1 MKRNIISMRF
11 LKLENIFVE
20 KKKKSAK
27 MTKEILLKSGWI
39 KIEKNEL
46 DSLRAKI
53 REQYEMEGGSKPFN
67 SHLENYEELR
77 EIMKA
82 KLDDFKLSENV
93 VIRINDQVLYD
104 ILPGNT
110 FFRNLLY
117 TNKKATSLRF
127 QEYNI
132 EVCYLFAY
140 GKKRFDF
147 LRHEKRTGHEQ
158 YFTSLPEHNIKFIV
172 SSTMNNMVEA
182 EKLITK
188 LKDEMGFPCDSDTR
202 NTHTYSKGRLS
213 DVYAELEDKTIIIS
227 LISRDYLQN
236 ENCVKELIEYTNSDL
251 DNYISHTFHILLDDI
266 YEGDF
271 NIFDSL
277 GRSELLKYWKLR
289 SEKLEENHKLIL
301 GEKKDKEIFLK
312 LSQELQEI
320 KGIIVELNRVLDLIR
335 TSEFKI
341 LYKIL
346 LSKIKTQEELINLLP
361 KKSSVKEIN
370 VALEKTYKGIK
381 IPSMNDPDK
390 PEFPPLPY
398 YQPKFPAS
406 NTYKIKVPG
415 FTNVWLKDESTNPTG
430 THKDRLAW
438 EVVIKYKSLIQ
449 GLKYKDYLPQ
459 MSIISS
465 GSAAIAIQHFLNLF
479 EIPVKLKV
487 LIDKNLNSAIKQTI
501 IDIGCELYETDLSR
515 KLLSSDEI
523 KELTQNQ
530 SGFDITYR
538 ETLDPNQDNY
548 YDWMSYE
555 ILMQNPEY
563 CFVPFGT
570 GDLFI
575 NVLNIVKLE
584 YFNSFIPKHDPR
596 FFGNIDILKNTHFFG
611 ASSDQPNTVL
621 DKLYSNF
628 LPSIDSFKKYINTL
642 KNEYACVGS
651 RTGFYYVKE
660 TFVQQALDIAGNQ
673 KIKFEP
679 SGMAGLALLLQLK
692 ESIPNKSKILIVNT
706 GKTKKLSELHK

>member
-1 MKRNIISMRF
+1 M
-11 LKLENIFVE
+11 
-20 KKKKSAK
+20 A
-27 MTKEILLKSGWI
+27 KEILLKSGWI
-39 KIEKNEL
+39 KIDKPEL
-46 DSLRAKI
+46 DSLRVKI
-53 REQYEMEGGSKPFN
+53 REQYEMEGGSKKFN

-82 KLDDFKLSENV
+82 KLDDFMEREDV
-93 VIRINDQVLYD
+93 EIRINEQIQFD

-117 TNKKATSLRF
+117 TNRKADSLRF
-127 QEYNI
+127 QDYNI
-132 EVCYLFAY
+132 EICYLFAF
-140 GKKRFDF
+140 GKKRFEF
-147 LRHEKRTGHEQ
+147 LRREKKIGLDS
-158 YFTSLPEHNIKFIV
+158 TSTIQQDYQLKFIV

-182 EKLITK
+182 EKIMTK
-188 LKDEMGFPCDSDTR
+188 LKDDLGFQVEGETR
-202 NTHTYSKGRLS
+202 NTHTYSKGQLS
-213 DVYAELEDKTIIIS
+213 EIYGKLDKNTLVIS

-236 ENCVKELIEYTNSDL
+236 ENCVRELIDYTNSDI
-251 DNYISHTFHILLDDI
+251 DNYLSHTFHILLDDI

-301 GEKKDKEIFLK
+301 GVRKDKEIFLK
-312 LSQELQEI
+312 LSKELKEI
-320 KGIIVELNRVLDLIR
+320 KEIIVELNRVLDLIR
-335 TSEFKI
+335 TSDYKI
-341 LYKIL
+341 LYKIFL
-346 LSKIKTQEELINLLP
+346 TKIKSSEELINLLP
-361 KKSSVKEIN
+361 KKTSVREIN
-370 VALEKTYKGIK
+370 YELEKTYKGIK
-381 IPSMNDPDK
+381 IPSLNDPNK
-390 PEFPPLPY
+390 PEFPPMPF
-398 YQPKFPAS
+398 YQPRFPAS
-406 NTYKIKVPG
+406 ETYKIKVPG
-415 FTNVWLKDESTNPTG
+415 FSNVWLKDESTNPTG

-438 EVVIKYKSLIQ
+438 EVVIKYKSLIK
-449 GLKYKDYLPQ
+449 GLKYTDYLPQ

-487 LIDKNLNSAIKQTI
+487 LVDKNLNPVIKQTI
-501 IDIGCELYETDLSR
+501 NDIGCELYETDLSK
-515 KLLSSDEI
+515 KLLTSDEI
-523 KELTQNQ
+523 KGLTENEK
-530 SGFDITYR
+530 GFDITYR

-563 CFVPFGT
+563 CFIPFGT

-575 NVLNIVKLE
+575 NVLNIVKVE

-596 FFGNIDILKNTHFFG
+596 FFGNMDVLKNTHFFG

-642 KNEYACVGS
+642 KNEYSCVGS

-660 TFVQQALDIAGNQ
+660 SFVKQALDIAVGQ
-673 KIKFEP
+673 RIKFEP
-679 SGMAGLALLLQLK
+679 SGMAGLALLLQMK
-692 ESIPNKSKILIVNT
+692 ENIPKNAKILIVNT
-706 GKTKKLSELHK
+706 GKTKKLSELKI

>member
-1 MKRNIISMRF
+1 
-11 LKLENIFVE
+11 
-20 KKKKSAK
+20 

-39 KIEKNEL
+39 KIDKPEL
-46 DSLRAKI
+46 DNLRAKI
-53 REQYEMEGGSKPFN
+53 REQYEMEGGSKKFN

-77 EIMKA
+77 EIMKV
-82 KLDDFKLSENV
+82 KLDEFQEREDVE
-93 VIRINDQVLYD
+93 IRINEQVNYD

-117 TNKKATSLRF
+117 SNRKAPSLRF

-132 EVCYLFAY
+132 EICYLFAY

-147 LRHEKRTGHEQ
+147 LRKEKKFGHELNTSNFQDKQ
-158 YFTSLPEHNIKFIV
+158 YKFIV

-182 EKLITK
+182 EKIATK
-188 LKDEMGFPCDSDTR
+188 LKEEMGFFVESDTR

-213 DVYAELEDKTIIIS
+213 EIYSKLDDTTLVIS

-236 ENCVKELIEYTNSDL
+236 ENCIKELIEYTSSDL
-251 DNYISHTFHILLDDI
+251 ENYIFHTVHVLLEDV

-289 SEKLEENHKLIL
+289 SEKLEENHRLIL
-301 GEKKDKEIFLK
+301 GVKKDKDIFLK
-312 LSQELQEI
+312 LSSELKEI
-320 KGIIVELNRVLDLIR
+320 KEIIVELNRIVDLIR
-335 TSEFKI
+335 TSDYKI
-341 LYKIL
+341 LYKIFL
-346 LSKIKTQEELINLLP
+346 TKIRTHDDLINILP
-361 KKSSVKEIN
+361 KKTNIREIN
-370 VALEKTYKGIK
+370 YELEKTYKGIK
-381 IPSMNDPDK
+381 IPSMNDPNK
-390 PEFPPLPY
+390 PEFPPLPFY
-398 YQPKFPAS
+398 KPKFPAS
-406 NTYKIKVPG
+406 ETYKIKVPG

-487 LIDKNLNSAIKQTI
+487 LVDKNLNSNIKATI
-501 IDIGCELYETDLSR
+501 KDIGCELYETDLSK
-515 KLLSSDEI
+515 KLLTSDEI
-523 KELTQNQ
+523 KELTDNEK
-530 SGFDITYR
+530 GIDITYR

-563 CFVPFGT
+563 CFIPFGT

-575 NVLNIVKLE
+575 NVLNIVKVE
-584 YFNSFIPKHDPR
+584 YFNSFIAKHDPR
-596 FFGNIDILKNTHFFG
+596 FFGNMDILKNTHFFG

-628 LPSIDSFKKYINTL
+628 LPSINSFKKYINTL
-642 KNEYACVGS
+642 KEEYSCVGN

-660 TFVQQALDIAGNQ
+660 SFVKQALDIASCQ
-673 KIKFEP
+673 KINFEP
-679 SGMAGLALLLQLK
+679 SGMAGLALLLQMK
-692 ESIPNKSKILIVNT
+692 ESIPKNAKILIVNT
-706 GKTKKLSELHK
+706 GKTKKLSELLKNPVV